1 MIRIENINK
10 FYKLGKGRF
19 HALKDVSLEIGDGEF
34 VSVEGRSGA
43 GKTTL
48 LHILG
53 CLDSF
58 DSGTYLLNG
67 KSVGKMGDRQL
78 AAVRNREIG
87 FVMQDFALVAQ
98 EDVLFNVMLPLYFSQ
113 TKHSRM
119 KDLAAEKLE
128 RVGQSD
134 QIGKKVSQLSGG
146 QKQRVAIARA
156 LVAGSG
162 IILADEPTGALD
174 SGTGR
179 EVMELLRGI
188 NREQGTTVVVITHDA
203 EVASYAGRRIVLAD
217 GVVEY
222 DESA

>member
-128 RVGQSD
+128 RVGLSD

-174 SGTGR
+174 SGTGH

>member
-78 AAVRNREIG
+78 AAVRNREMG

-128 RVGQSD
+128 RVGLSD

>member
-98 EDVLFNVMLPLYFSQ
+98 EDVLFNVMLPLYFSK

-128 RVGQSD
+128 RVGLSD

-203 EVASYAGRRIVLAD
+203 EIASYAGRRIVLAD

>member
-128 RVGQSD
+128 HVGLSD

>member
-58 DSGTYLLNG
+58 DSGTYLLKG

-98 EDVLFNVMLPLYFSQ
+98 EDVLFNVMLPLYFSK

-128 RVGQSD
+128 RVGLSD

>member
-1 MIRIENINK
+1 MLEIKDLKKR
-10 FYKLGKGRF
+10 YGRF
-19 HALKDVSLEIGDGEF
+19 QALDGLSMEVGDGELYGF
-34 VSVEGRSGA
+34 VGPNGA

-128 RVGQSD
+128 RVGLSD

>member
-19 HALKDVSLEIGDGEF
+19 HSLKDVSLEIGDGEF

-98 EDVLFNVMLPLYFSQ
+98 EDVLFNVMLPLYFSK

-128 RVGQSD
+128 RVGLSD

>member
-34 VSVEGRSGA
+34 VSDEGRSGA

-98 EDVLFNVMLPLYFSQ
+98 EDVLFNVMLPLYFSK

-128 RVGQSD
+128 RVGLSD

>member
-98 EDVLFNVMLPLYFSQ
+98 EDVLFNVMLPLYFSK

-128 RVGQSD
+128 RIGLSD

-162 IILADEPTGALD
+162 IILADEPSGALD

>member
-128 RVGQSD
+128 RVGLSD

>member
-128 RVGQSD
+128 RVGLSD

-179 EVMELLRGI
+179 EVMDLLRGI

>member
-98 EDVLFNVMLPLYFSQ
+98 EDVLFNVMLPLYFSK

-128 RVGQSD
+128 RFGLSD
-134 QIGKKVSQLSGG
+134 QIGKNVSQLSGG

>member
-98 EDVLFNVMLPLYFSQ
+98 EDVLFNVMLPLYFSK

-128 RVGQSD
+128 RVGLSD

-179 EVMELLRGI
+179 EVMELLSGI

>member
-1 MIRIENINK
+1 
-10 FYKLGKGRF
+10 
-19 HALKDVSLEIGDGEF
+19 
-34 VSVEGRSGA
+34 
-43 GKTTL
+43 
-48 LHILG
+48 
-53 CLDSF
+53 
-58 DSGTYLLNG
+58 
-67 KSVGKMGDRQL
+67 MGDRQL

-98 EDVLFNVMLPLYFSQ
+98 EDVLFNVMLPLYFSK

-128 RVGQSD
+128 RVGLSD

-203 EVASYAGRRIVLAD
+203 EVASYAWPLNRARRRCCRI
-217 GVVEY
+217 
-222 DESA
+222 

>member
-98 EDVLFNVMLPLYFSQ
+98 EDVLFNVMLPLYFSK

-128 RVGQSD
+128 RVGLSD

>member
-98 EDVLFNVMLPLYFSQ
+98 EDVLFNDMLPLYFSK

-128 RVGQSD
+128 RVGLSD

-146 QKQRVAIARA
+146 QKQRAASARA

-162 IILADEPTGALD
+162 SILADEPTGALD

>member
-1 MIRIENINK
+1 MIRIENINN

-128 RVGQSD
+128 RVGL
-134 QIGKKVSQLSGG
+134 SQLSGG

>member
-98 EDVLFNVMLPLYFSQ
+98 EDVLFNVMLPLYFSK

-128 RVGQSD
+128 RVGLSD

-188 NREQGTTVVVITHDA
+188 NREQGTKVVVITHDA

>member
-1 MIRIENINK
+1 
-10 FYKLGKGRF
+10 
-19 HALKDVSLEIGDGEF
+19 
-34 VSVEGRSGA
+34 
-43 GKTTL
+43 
-48 LHILG
+48 
-53 CLDSF
+53 
-58 DSGTYLLNG
+58 
-67 KSVGKMGDRQL
+67 
-78 AAVRNREIG
+78 
-87 FVMQDFALVAQ
+87 
-98 EDVLFNVMLPLYFSQ
+98 
-113 TKHSRM
+113 M

-128 RVGQSD
+128 RVGLSD

>member
-1 MIRIENINK
+1 M
-10 FYKLGKGRF
+10 
-19 HALKDVSLEIGDGEF
+19 
-34 VSVEGRSGA
+34 
-43 GKTTL
+43 
-48 LHILG
+48 
-53 CLDSF
+53 
-58 DSGTYLLNG
+58 
-67 KSVGKMGDRQL
+67 
-78 AAVRNREIG
+78 RNREIG

-128 RVGQSD
+128 RVGLSD

-203 EVASYAGRRIVLAD
+203 EVASYAAAESCSPTVLSNMMKVHKASN
-217 GVVEY
+217 GE
-222 DESA
+222 AAHLTTP

>member
-128 RVGQSD
+128 RVGLSD

-156 LVAGSG
+156 LVAGRG

>member
-87 FVMQDFALVAQ
+87 FVMQDIALVAQ
-98 EDVLFNVMLPLYFSQ
+98 EDVLFNVMLPLYFSK

-128 RVGQSD
+128 RVGLSD

>member
-128 RVGQSD
+128 RVGLSD

-188 NREQGTTVVVITHDA
+188 NREQGTTVVVITHDS

>member
-1 MIRIENINK
+1 
-10 FYKLGKGRF
+10 
-19 HALKDVSLEIGDGEF
+19 
-34 VSVEGRSGA
+34 
-43 GKTTL
+43 
-48 LHILG
+48 
-53 CLDSF
+53 
-58 DSGTYLLNG
+58 
-67 KSVGKMGDRQL
+67 MGDRQL

-98 EDVLFNVMLPLYFSQ
+98 EDVLFNVMLPLYFSK

-128 RVGQSD
+128 RVGLSD

>member
-1 MIRIENINK
+1 
-10 FYKLGKGRF
+10 
-19 HALKDVSLEIGDGEF
+19 
-34 VSVEGRSGA
+34 
-43 GKTTL
+43 
-48 LHILG
+48 
-53 CLDSF
+53 
-58 DSGTYLLNG
+58 
-67 KSVGKMGDRQL
+67 
-78 AAVRNREIG
+78 
-87 FVMQDFALVAQ
+87 MQDFALVAQ
-98 EDVLFNVMLPLYFSQ
+98 EDVLFNVMLPLYFSK

-128 RVGQSD
+128 RVGLSD